1 MTPTAAGTS
10 FTRTTRLARLDGLLA
25 ERILV
30 LDGAMGT
37 MLQQHRLTE
46 ADYRGERFADHP
58 KDLRGDSDLLCLTQP
73 AIVRDIHAAYLAA
86 GADVV
91 STNSFTATRIAQAD
105 YGLSHVAGEINE
117 AAARLAREA
126 GDEAEA
132 RDGRPRYVGG
142 SVGPTNRTA
151 SISPDVND
159 PAARNVTFPELV
171 GAYRESAEG
180 LIAGGADILLVET
193 IFDTLNAKAAIVG
206 LEEAFEASGVRLP
219 LVISGTITDASGRT
233 LSGQTV
239 EAFWASIRHAKPLLV
254 GLNCALGAKQ
264 LREHV
269 EELGRIADLPLA
281 AYPNAGLPNEL
292 GGYDETPPVT
302 ATALGEWA
310 RAGLV
315 NVAGSCCGSTPEHTR
330 AIAEAV
336 AGVAPRLLPQVP
348 RRTLLSGLEPLAIP
362 MPGGAFVNIGERT
375 NVTGSRE
382 FARLMAAGREGEDRA
397 VEIARDQVV
406 NGAVILDVN
415 MDEAML
421 DGVAAMTRFLRR
433 LATEPDVARVPVM
446 VDSSRWAV
454 IEAGLQQLQGRG
466 VVNSISLKEGEEEF
480 LRQARLCRRYG
491 ASVVVMAFD
500 EQGQADSVERRV
512 AVLTRAHGLLTEQA
526 GFEPDDIVLDPN
538 IFAIATGMEEHAE
551 YANAFFEAT
560 RRLKATIPE
569 ARVSG
574 GVSNVSFA
582 FRGNDRVREAIH
594 AVFLY
599 HAIRAG
605 LDMAIVNAGVIPQYD
620 DIDPE
625 LRERVED
632 VVLNRRADATDR
644 LLEIAPRYAGGAAVA
659 RTADDLGWRE
669 LPVQERLT
677 HALVEGIDAWI
688 VEDTEEA
695 RLEVARPLDV
705 IEGPLMTGMNIVGD
719 RFGSGRMFLP
729 QVVKSAR
736 VMKKAVAH
744 LIPYL
749 EAQREGT
756 GRRAG
761 TIVMATVKG
770 DVHDIGKNIVGVVL
784 GCNDY
789 EVIDLGVMVPA
800 ARILETARE
809 VDADL
814 IGLSGLITPSL
825 DEMVHIASLMERDGM
840 TTPLLIGGATTSRVH
855 TAVKIAPSYSRPVVH
870 VADASRAVG
879 VAGALVDDGARE
891 AFSAKI
897 RNEYDTLRRERAGRD
912 TRETRLPIAAARA
925 NRLRVDWSVTPPRP
939 SFLGIRAF
947 DDYPLDEL
955 VPRIDWTPFFATWE
969 LRGAYPAI
977 LDDPRVGAAARDL
990 HRDAVALLDRIVAE
1004 RLLRASAVVGFW
1016 PAHATPDDDI
1026 VLFGDEARSTEAGRL
1041 HAVRQQMAKPDGRP
1055 NVSVAD
1061 FVGPPGVNDYV
1072 GAFAVTAGHRVDE
1085 LVAAFESAHDDYAAI
1100 LAKSLADRLAEA
1112 LAERMHERV
1121 RRELWGYAAD
1131 ETLSNDDIIAERYQ
1145 GIRPAPGYPATPDH
1159 TQKTTLFRLLDAERT
1174 AGIRLT
1180 ESMAML
1186 PASSVSGLYLWHPES
1201 HYFGIGRMG
1210 RDQLEDYA
1218 RRAGMPVDEAARWL
1232 APNLADEASEN
1243 SS

>member
-1 MTPTAAGTS
+1 MTLTAAGTP
-10 FTRTTRLARLDGLLA
+10 FTRTSRLDRLGGLLA

-37 MLQQHRLTE
+37 MLQRYQLTE

-58 KDLRGDSDLLCLTQP
+58 KDLRGDSDLLCLTRP
-73 AIVRDIHAAYLAA
+73 HVVREIHAAYLDA
-86 GADVV
+86 GADVI

-126 GDEAEA
+126 ADEAEA

-171 GAYRESAEG
+171 AAYRESAEG
-180 LIAGGADILLVET
+180 LIRGGADILLVET

-206 LEEAFEASGVRLP
+206 LEEAFDASGVRLP

-269 EELGRIADLPLA
+269 EELGRIADVPLA

-302 ATALGEWA
+302 STALGEWA

-336 AGVAPRLLPQVP
+336 AGVTPRVIPEVP

-362 MPGGAFVNIGERT
+362 MPGGAFINIGERT
-375 NVTGSRE
+375 NVTGSRA
-382 FARLMAAGREGEDRA
+382 FARLMAAGRDGEDQA
-397 VEIARDQVV
+397 VEVAREQVA
-406 NGAVILDVN
+406 NGAVMLDVN

-421 DGVAAMTRFLRR
+421 DGVEAMTRFLRR
-433 LATEPDVARVPVM
+433 LATEPDVAKVPVM
-446 VDSSRWAV
+446 VDSSRWPV
-454 IEAGLQQLQGRG
+454 IEAGLQQLQGRS

-491 ASVVVMAFD
+491 AAVVVMAFD
-500 EQGQADSVERRV
+500 EAGQADTVERRV
-512 AVLTRAHGLLTEQA
+512 SVLQRAHTLLTEQA
-526 GFEPDDIVLDPN
+526 GFEPEDIILDPN
-538 IFAIATGMEEHAE
+538 IFAIATGIEEHAE

-560 RRLKATIPE
+560 RRLKATIPG

-620 DIDPE
+620 DIEPE
-625 LRERVED
+625 LKERVED
-632 VVLNRRADATDR
+632 VVLNRRPDATDR
-644 LLEIAPRYAGGAAVA
+644 LLEIAPRYAGGAGVA
-659 RTADDLGWRE
+659 RTTDDLGWRD

-695 RLEVARPLDV
+695 RVAAARPLDV
-705 IEGPLMTGMNIVGD
+705 IEGPLMAGMNIVGD

-749 EAQREGT
+749 EAERDGT

-800 ARILETARE
+800 ARILEAARE
-809 VDADL
+809 ADADI

-825 DEMVHIASLMERDGM
+825 DEMVHVASLMEREGM

-879 VAGALVDDGARE
+879 VAGALVDDAARDDYARSIRDEYE
-891 AFSAKI
+891 AV
-897 RNEYDTLRRERAGRD
+897 RRERAGRES
-912 TRETRLPIAAARA
+912 REQRLSIADARA
-925 NRLRVDWSVTPPRP
+925 NRLRVDWSKTPPRP
-939 SFLGIRAF
+939 SYLGVRTF
-947 DDYPLDEL
+947 DEYPLDEL
-955 VPRIDWTPFFATWE
+955 VGRIDWTPFFATWE

-990 HRDAVALLDRIVAE
+990 HRDALALLDRIVGE
-1004 RLLRASAVVGFW
+1004 KLLRASAVVGFW
-1016 PAHATPDDDI
+1016 PANATADDDI
-1026 VLFGDEARSTEAGRL
+1026 VLYADESRTTEAGRL
-1041 HAVRQQMAKPDGRP
+1041 HAIRQQMAKPEGRP

-1061 FVGPPGVNDYV
+1061 FVGQAGVEDFV
-1072 GAFAVTAGHRVDE
+1072 GAFAVTAGHGVE
-1085 LVAAFESAHDDYAAI
+1085 ALVRSFEAANDDYSAI
-1100 LAKSLADRLAEA
+1100 LAKALADRLAEA

-1131 ETLSNDDIIAERYQ
+1131 EALTNDDLIAERYQ

-1159 TQKTTLFRLLDAERT
+1159 TAKQTLFRLLDAEAE
-1174 AGIRLT
+1174 AGIQLT

-1186 PASSVSGLYLWHPES
+1186 PAASVSGIYLWHPES

-1210 RDQLEDYA
+1210 RDQLADYA
-1218 RRAGMPVDEAARWL
+1218 ARAGMPVEDAARWL
-1232 APNLADEASEN
+1232 APNLAEDAAEN
-1243 SS
+1243 PS